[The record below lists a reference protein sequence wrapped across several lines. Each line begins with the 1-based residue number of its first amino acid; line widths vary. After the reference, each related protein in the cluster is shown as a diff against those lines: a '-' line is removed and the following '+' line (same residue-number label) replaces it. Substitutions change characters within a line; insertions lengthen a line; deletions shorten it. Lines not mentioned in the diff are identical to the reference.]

1 MSTPTR
7 GRFVTL
13 LFGAFV
19 LYSVLFAFGL
29 GYQTRKWTE
38 PKLSW
43 DQPTPDQ
50 HAALGEHLRR
60 SAQRIR
66 EDERVLL
73 CQAVERH
80 KEQAPIE
87 QHAAIDD
94 CLRVMRECRAKWAK
108 QPSVVQAFADGK

>member
-1 MSTPTR
+1 MPTPESHR
-7 GRFVTL
+7 PIAL
-13 LFGAFV
+13 LFTALV
-19 LYSVLFAFGL
+19 VCFAFGL

-43 DQPTPDQ
+43 DPPTPDE
-50 HAALGEHLRR
+50 HAALGEHVRR

-66 EDERVLL
+66 EDECALL

-80 KEQAPIE
+80 KEHTPIE

-94 CLRVMRECRAKWAK
+94 CLRVMRECRAARAN
-108 QPSVVQAFADGK
+108 QRSAVQNIADGK